1 MRQFLLM
8 KNPGLCVK
16 IFANENLFEPIIDY
30 LRSLGNDVLSIRDCG
45 LSGISDD
52 EVYEK
57 ACKENMVIIT
67 MDKDFTRIFRFP
79 PEKCG
84 GIVVAKLYKRP
95 VDETLTIFKKYYQS
109 IKEEDIKGNL
119 VIITPE
125 GIRIK
130 RSSKNI

>member
-1 MRQFLLM
+1 
-8 KNPGLCVK
+8 VK

-30 LRSLGNDVLSIRDCG
+30 LRALGNDVLSIRESG

-52 EVYEK
+52 EVFER

-79 PEKCG
+79 PERCG
-84 GIVVAKLYKRP
+84 GIVVAKIYKRT

-109 IKEEDIKGNL
+109 IKKEDIKGNL
-119 VIITPE
+119 IIITPE
-125 GIRIK
+125 GVRIR
-130 RSSKNI
+130 RSTR